1 MAHDVAS
8 LPTGEGAAA
17 LHASLGLRC
26 GAGSNPRAPSCT
38 PCAPCT
44 PCAAPG
50 CTDLIGADDA
60 IGEAELNLK
69 TLYDQALKKNAT
81 QLIERQWVSCTHPSY
96 VGVRAQ
102 VCLTI
107 ELVTRDEAELRPAGK
122 AREAPNENPHLNEP
136 LRPSI
141 LDALG
146 INLNFFNPF
155 LMFKKHFVRFCIC
168 LILLGGVAL
177 VILLVSSD

>member
-1 MAHDVAS
+1 MSSVQPRGP
-8 LPTGEGAAA
+8 LRQGALAI
-17 LHASLGLRC
+17 L
-26 GAGSNPRAPSCT
+26 T
-38 PCAPCT
+38 PHTILVTLLTAYHV
-44 PCAAPG
+44 
-50 CTDLIGADDA
+50 L
-60 IGEAELNLK
+60 
-69 TLYDQALKKNAT
+69 LYDEALKKNAS

-107 ELVTRDEAELRPAGK
+107 ELLTRAEAERRPAGK
-122 AREAPNENPHLNEP
+122 AREAPNENPHLDEP

-155 LMFKKHFVRFCIC
+155 LMFKKYFVRLFLC
-168 LILLGGVAL
+168 LILLGGAAL
-177 VILLVSSD
+177 VVLLVT

>member
-1 MAHDVAS
+1 MSSVQPRGP
-8 LPTGEGAAA
+8 LRQGA
-17 LHASLGLRC
+17 L
-26 GAGSNPRAPSCT
+26 
-38 PCAPCT
+38 
-44 PCAAPG
+44 
-50 CTDLIGADDA
+50 A
-60 IGEAELNLK
+60 ILTTHTILVTLLTAYHVL
-69 TLYDQALKKNAT
+69 LYDEALKKNAS

-107 ELVTRDEAELRPAGK
+107 ELLTRAEAERRPAGK
-122 AREAPNENPHLNEP
+122 AREAPNENPHLDEP

-155 LMFKKHFVRFCIC
+155 LMFKKYFVRLFLC
-168 LILLGGVAL
+168 LILLGGAAL
-177 VILLVSSD
+177 VVFLVTT

>member
-1 MAHDVAS
+1 MSSVQPQGP
-8 LPTGEGAAA
+8 LRQGA
-17 LHASLGLRC
+17 L
-26 GAGSNPRAPSCT
+26 
-38 PCAPCT
+38 
-44 PCAAPG
+44 
-50 CTDLIGADDA
+50 A
-60 IGEAELNLK
+60 ILTTHTILVTLLTAYHIL
-69 TLYDQALKKNAT
+69 LYDEALKKNAS

-107 ELVTRDEAELRPAGK
+107 ELLTRAEAERRPAGK
-122 AREAPNENPHLNEP
+122 AREAPNENPHLDEP

-155 LMFKKHFVRFCIC
+155 LMFKKYFVRLFLC
-168 LILLGGVAL
+168 LILLGGAAL
-177 VILLVSSD
+177 VVLLVT

>member
-1 MAHDVAS
+1 VS
-8 LPTGEGAAA
+8 SVQPRGPLRQGA
-17 LHASLGLRC
+17 L
-26 GAGSNPRAPSCT
+26 
-38 PCAPCT
+38 
-44 PCAAPG
+44 
-50 CTDLIGADDA
+50 A
-60 IGEAELNLK
+60 ILTTHTILV
-69 TLYDQALKKNAT
+69 TLLTAYHVLLYNEALKKNAS

-107 ELVTRDEAELRPAGK
+107 ELLTRAEAERRPAGK
-122 AREAPNENPHLNEP
+122 AREAPNENPHLDEP

-155 LMFKKHFVRFCIC
+155 LMFKKYFVRLFLC
-168 LILLGGVAL
+168 LILLGGAAL
-177 VILLVSSD
+177 VVLLVT

>member
-1 MAHDVAS
+1 MSSVQPRGP
-8 LPTGEGAAA
+8 LRQGA
-17 LHASLGLRC
+17 L
-26 GAGSNPRAPSCT
+26 
-38 PCAPCT
+38 
-44 PCAAPG
+44 
-50 CTDLIGADDA
+50 A
-60 IGEAELNLK
+60 ILTTHTILVTLLTAYHIL
-69 TLYDQALKKNAT
+69 LYDEALKKNAS

-107 ELVTRDEAELRPAGK
+107 ELLTRAEAERRPAGK
-122 AREAPNENPHLNEP
+122 AREAPNENPHLDEP

-155 LMFKKHFVRFCIC
+155 LMFKKYFVRLFLC
-168 LILLGGVAL
+168 LILLGGAAL
-177 VILLVSSD
+177 VVLLVT

>member
-1 MAHDVAS
+1 MQPRGP
-8 LPTGEGAAA
+8 LRQGA
-17 LHASLGLRC
+17 L
-26 GAGSNPRAPSCT
+26 
-38 PCAPCT
+38 
-44 PCAAPG
+44 
-50 CTDLIGADDA
+50 A
-60 IGEAELNLK
+60 ILTTHTILVTLLTAYHVL
-69 TLYDQALKKNAT
+69 LYDEALKKNAS

-107 ELVTRDEAELRPAGK
+107 ELLTRAEAERRPAGK
-122 AREAPNENPHLNEP
+122 AREAPNENPHLDEP

-155 LMFKKHFVRFCIC
+155 LMFKKYFVRLFLC
-168 LILLGGVAL
+168 LILLGGAAL
-177 VILLVSSD
+177 VVLLVT

>member
-1 MAHDVAS
+1 MSSVQPQGP
-8 LPTGEGAAA
+8 LRQGA
-17 LHASLGLRC
+17 L
-26 GAGSNPRAPSCT
+26 
-38 PCAPCT
+38 
-44 PCAAPG
+44 
-50 CTDLIGADDA
+50 A
-60 IGEAELNLK
+60 ILTTHTILVTLLTAYHVL
-69 TLYDQALKKNAT
+69 LYDEALKKNAS

-107 ELVTRDEAELRPAGK
+107 ELLTRAEAERRPAGK
-122 AREAPNENPHLNEP
+122 AREAPNENPHLDEP

-155 LMFKKHFVRFCIC
+155 LMFKKYFVRLFLC
-168 LILLGGVAL
+168 LILLGGAAL
-177 VILLVSSD
+177 VVLLVT

>member
-1 MAHDVAS
+1 VS
-8 LPTGEGAAA
+8 SVQPRGPLRQGA
-17 LHASLGLRC
+17 L
-26 GAGSNPRAPSCT
+26 
-38 PCAPCT
+38 
-44 PCAAPG
+44 
-50 CTDLIGADDA
+50 A
-60 IGEAELNLK
+60 ILTTHTILVTLLTAYHVL
-69 TLYDQALKKNAT
+69 LYDEALKKNAS

-107 ELVTRDEAELRPAGK
+107 ELLTRAEAERRPAGK
-122 AREAPNENPHLNEP
+122 AREAPNENPHLDEP

-155 LMFKKHFVRFCIC
+155 LMFKKYFVRLFLC
-168 LILLGGVAL
+168 LILLGGAAL
-177 VILLVSSD
+177 VVLLVT

>member
-1 MAHDVAS
+1 MSSVQPRGP
-8 LPTGEGAAA
+8 LRQGA
-17 LHASLGLRC
+17 L
-26 GAGSNPRAPSCT
+26 
-38 PCAPCT
+38 
-44 PCAAPG
+44 
-50 CTDLIGADDA
+50 A
-60 IGEAELNLK
+60 ILTTHTILVTLLTAYHVL
-69 TLYDQALKKNAT
+69 LYDEALKKNAS

-107 ELVTRDEAELRPAGK
+107 ELLTRAEAERRPAGK
-122 AREAPNENPHLNEP
+122 AREAPNENPHLDEP

-155 LMFKKHFVRFCIC
+155 LMFKKYFVRLFLC
-168 LILLGGVAL
+168 LILLGGAAL
-177 VILLVSSD
+177 VVLLVT

>member
-1 MAHDVAS
+1 VS
-8 LPTGEGAAA
+8 SVQPQGPLRQGALAI
-17 LHASLGLRC
+17 L
-26 GAGSNPRAPSCT
+26 T
-38 PCAPCT
+38 PHTILVTLLTAYHV
-44 PCAAPG
+44 
-50 CTDLIGADDA
+50 L
-60 IGEAELNLK
+60 
-69 TLYDQALKKNAT
+69 LYDEALKKNAS

-107 ELVTRDEAELRPAGK
+107 ELLTRAEAERRPAGK
-122 AREAPNENPHLNEP
+122 AREAPNENPHLDEP

-155 LMFKKHFVRFCIC
+155 LMFKKYFVRLFLC
-168 LILLGGVAL
+168 LILLGGAAL
-177 VILLVSSD
+177 VVLLVT

>member
-1 MAHDVAS
+1 MSSVQPQGP
-8 LPTGEGAAA
+8 LRQGALAI
-17 LHASLGLRC
+17 L
-26 GAGSNPRAPSCT
+26 T
-38 PCAPCT
+38 PHTILVTLLTAYHV
-44 PCAAPG
+44 
-50 CTDLIGADDA
+50 L
-60 IGEAELNLK
+60 
-69 TLYDQALKKNAT
+69 LYDEALKKNAS

-107 ELVTRDEAELRPAGK
+107 ELLTRAEAERRPAGK
-122 AREAPNENPHLNEP
+122 AREAPNENPHLDEP

-155 LMFKKHFVRFCIC
+155 LMFKKYFVRLFLC
-168 LILLGGVAL
+168 LILLGGAAL
-177 VILLVSSD
+177 VVLLVT